1 MNFHSKMTT
10 ERENHGN
17 VLQTKEI
24 ILFIPNKKQEE
35 IFQLFKESKKVPVKI
50 LRRTIGRRIYETFK
64 DQILTV
70 NKYLREKGIIEP
82 FKMYWT
88 TENGREH
95 KVIHK
100 QENVLLETREKGL

>member
-1 MNFHSKMTT
+1 MITPKGDKG
-10 ERENHGN
+10 EILPKR
-17 VLQTKEI
+17 EI
-24 ILFIPNKKQEE
+24 ILYLPNKKQGE
-35 IFQLFKESKKVPVKI
+35 IFQLFKENKKVPVKI
-50 LRRTIGRRIYETFK
+50 LRRKIGRRIYETFK

-100 QENVLLETREKGL
+100 QENVLLETREKGLFITMNA